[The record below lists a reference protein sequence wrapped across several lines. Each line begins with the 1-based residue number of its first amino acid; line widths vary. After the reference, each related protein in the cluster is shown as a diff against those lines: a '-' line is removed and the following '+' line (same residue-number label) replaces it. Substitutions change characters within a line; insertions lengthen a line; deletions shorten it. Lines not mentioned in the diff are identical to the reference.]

1 MAASAAKKTFRFMAN
16 LTLRLLLAIL
26 PLAGKRKRL
35 EDLFR
40 FTAAAFDRE
49 LPDLRGQSHADMLI
63 GYARFTRGE
72 AERALAGG
80 TAPAV
85 QKDLYDRSL
94 RLGQDIRSRL
104 PVRSRADA
112 AAALRFLYRTLAI
125 DKRIDARG
133 AVTIRR
139 CSLAAHY
146 TPEVCRFMAAMDEGV
161 VAGLCGGRLVFS
173 QRITEGAACCRARI
187 EWPEGENE

>member
-1 MAASAAKKTFRFMAN
+1 MAN

-26 PLAGKRKRL
+26 PLAGKKKRL

-40 FTAAAFDRE
+40 FTAAAFDRQP
-49 LPDLRGQSHADMLI
+49 PDLRDLSHADVLL
-63 GYARFTRGE
+63 GYARFTRNE

-85 QKDLYDRSL
+85 QKELHDRSL
-94 RLGQDIRSRL
+94 RLGRDLRSRL

-112 AAALRFLYRTLAI
+112 AAALRFLYHTLAI
-125 DKRIDARG
+125 DKRVDARG
-133 AVTIRR
+133 AVTIRH

-146 TPEVCRFMAAMDEGV
+146 PPEVCRFMSAMDEGI

-173 QRITEGAACCRARI
+173 QRITEGAPCCRARI
-187 EWPEGENE
+187 EWPEGEIE